1 LNLLSSSG
9 AIRAKLDRGILMGD
23 RKAGYWVERAVEV
36 VLLDVVSVVL
46 AVNVGVVVTLWM
58 PLSSLL
64 PLSCK

>member
-1 LNLLSSSG
+1 
-9 AIRAKLDRGILMGD
+9 MGD

-36 VLLDVVSVVL
+36 VLDVVAVVL

>member
-1 LNLLSSSG
+1 
-9 AIRAKLDRGILMGD
+9 MGD

-36 VLLDVVSVVL
+36 VLLDVVEVVL

-64 PLSCK
+64 PMSCK

>member
-1 LNLLSSSG
+1 
-9 AIRAKLDRGILMGD
+9 MGD

-36 VLLDVVSVVL
+36 IVLVLLDVVEVVL

-58 PLSSLL
+58 PRSSLL

>member
-36 VLLDVVSVVL
+36 VLDVVAVVL

>member
-9 AIRAKLDRGILMGD
+9 AIRAKLERGILMGD

-36 VLLDVVSVVL
+36 AVDVVDVVL